1 MAKWDGD
8 LPIFPKDEPTE
19 PTLSSLPPQSRP
31 ETTVYADSPADVNFV
46 TLQQNLQN
54 CLSIIDNEVMKN
66 YIPALQNCEI
76 VPCDP
81 QTLAKYD
88 DTFNSIQFFRITE
101 LVYQEDEFS
110 VHKLATVF
118 NALSNKPCTLVL
130 MIQSDGHTNNF
141 YLGVRS
147 RDNSST
153 GTMRQMLEQSLLGM
167 FPGSQTADYFQ
178 EALDAELSAIEQKT
192 GCVASVTCIADYK
205 QDKESMND
213 KDFIQG
219 LEKFIYSM
227 EGKAFT
233 AICIA
238 NNLQHAELVKTR
250 KEYERIYTLM
260 SPFANTQ
267 YNYSLNQSASSTQ
280 SSTQGHS
287 VSNSSGYTSGYSSN
301 SSRSYG
307 TGEGINA
314 TRSVTDTQ
322 GKSASIGS
330 GISHTSGHSDGTSDS
345 TSTTQTVGVYAGVNL
360 GGKDSKVGG
369 NVGASY
375 SVSRGKTHGTS
386 HTDSISDSISKN
398 LTMGINNSQ
407 SIGNTAGI
415 NRSWNNTNSFGVGTQ
430 TSTSKNRTFSS
441 NDAYTRAL
449 ADTFGHSQAVTLNV
463 QNKSLSDTLERLEKQ
478 LKRLDDCESIGMWDF
493 AAYFLGE
500 SAAEAE
506 TAANMYRS
514 LISGDQSG
522 LEISAVNTWI
532 DRATVKELSKYLLH
546 FLHPVFRYQFKEGSV
561 LRKTLVD
568 ATAMAS
574 TNELAIQ
581 LGLPRKSIKG
591 LSVIKHATFAQEVL
605 SPAAEESSRQTLSL
619 GKINHLGRETDT
631 DVQLDLQS
639 LSMHTFISGSTGSG
653 KSNTIYHILSQLPK
667 HNVNFLVVEPAKGE
681 YKNVFGSRQDV
692 AVYGTN
698 PFLGNLL
705 QINPFSFPEG
715 IHIYEHLDRLVEI
728 FNVCWPMYAA
738 MPAILKDAIERAYV
752 QAGWDLKQS
761 KNEYSSHLFPNFID
775 VLEQIETVMD
785 QSWYSD
791 ENKGDY
797 KGSLCT
803 RLRSLTNGI
812 NSLVFTTDELQ
823 PAELFD
829 QNVIVDLSRIGSA
842 ETKSLIMGILVMKLQ
857 EYRMAASQGM
867 NNPLKHVTVLEEA
880 HNLLKRTSTEQSSE
894 SANLLGKSVEMLT
907 NAIAEMRTYGE
918 GFIIADQS
926 PGLLDMAVIRNT
938 NTKIIMRLPEYSDR
952 DLVGR
957 AASLNDEQITELSKL
972 GKGIAAVYQNDWL
985 EPVLCKIDKY
995 DYPETAPVSQS
1006 TAETPLAKKEAQA
1019 KHAASI
1025 LVNFIAYKR
1034 LDHPLPIVYQQLIPA
1049 IESIDCSANVKRQ
1062 LYALAEEFRYQGY
1075 AQIWEESH
1083 FSKQAD
1089 LITNLLNLAETVQ
1102 NIRKETLNMR
1112 AFNCQLNTA
1121 IAAKVETV
1129 SDDLL
1134 LTISHYILKNYS
1146 KHDQDDLLFYKE
1158 WVKDIRERIAVR

>member
-8 LPIFPKDEPTE
+8 LPIFPKDEPAE
-19 PTLSSLPPQSRP
+19 PVLSPPPPQPRP

-260 SPFANTQ
+260 SPFANMQ

-430 TSTSKNRTFSS
+430 TSTSKNRTVSS
-441 NDAYTRAL
+441 NDAYTQAL

-532 DRATVKELSKYLLH
+532 DRATVKELTKYLLH

-561 LRKTLVD
+561 LRETLVD
-568 ATAMAS
+568 ATAMVS

-681 YKNVFGSRQDV
+681 YKNVFGGRQDV

-894 SANLLGKSVEMLT
+894 SSNLLGKSVEMLT

-1121 IAAKVETV
+1121 IAAKMETV